1 MKKMCYFMR
10 NYSMNYARKLLFS
23 LELKLLFFLKKI
35 ILLLYIS
42 LHVYFSRLT
51 FINKNT
57 LLTFISFYIIVRKIE
72 KKIDPLV
79 SLASWQRPKLRWKGT
94 KGDNSKLCHVF
105 FFIYIINVG
114 VWASICLPWLIIW
127 ILKLII
133 I

>member
-1 MKKMCYFMR
+1 MR

-79 SLASWQRPKLRWKGT
+79 SLAS
-94 KGDNSKLCHVF
+94 
-105 FFIYIINVG
+105 
-114 VWASICLPWLIIW
+114 
-127 ILKLII
+127 
-133 I
+133 